1 MVFVRLINL
10 IFSNIYLST
19 KVKNKGI
26 SLKQI
31 IGIMNKNILI
41 VDDDKNICEILE
53 FNLKSEGYAVELA
66 YSAEE
71 ALEKLNENTQLIL
84 LDVMMQG
91 MSGYKMLDQ
100 IRTNGNQTPVIF
112 LTAKDTENDMLTG
125 FSVGADDYISKPF
138 SVKEVIARIKAVL
151 KRAKSNSVMEKKP
164 FLIFNDLQIDTENK
178 EVSIKN
184 KMINLTKTEFE
195 ILKKLAESPNRFFS
209 RDEIIESIWGD
220 EVFVTERTV
229 DVHITRLRKKM
240 GEYGQ
245 VISNKI
251 GFGYKFDSQKL

>member
-1 MVFVRLINL
+1 
-10 IFSNIYLST
+10 
-19 KVKNKGI
+19 
-26 SLKQI
+26 
-31 IGIMNKNILI
+31 MNENILI
-41 VDDDKNICEILE
+41 VDDDTSICEILE
-53 FNLKSEGYAVELA
+53 FNLKSEGYTVELA

-71 ALEKLNENTQLIL
+71 ALEKLNRNTQLIL
-84 LDVMMQG
+84 LDIMMQG
-91 MSGYKMLDQ
+91 MSGYKMLEQ

-195 ILKKLAESPNRFFS
+195 ILKKLAESPNRIFS
-209 RDEIIESIWGD
+209 RDEIMESVWGN

-240 GEYGQ
+240 GDYGQ
-245 VISNKI
+245 AISNKI
-251 GFGYKFDSQKL
+251 GFGYKFDLQKL